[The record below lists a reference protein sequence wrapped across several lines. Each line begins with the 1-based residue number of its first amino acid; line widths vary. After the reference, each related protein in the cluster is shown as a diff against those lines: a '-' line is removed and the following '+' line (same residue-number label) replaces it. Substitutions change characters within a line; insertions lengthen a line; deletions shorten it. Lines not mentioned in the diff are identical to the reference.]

1 MKILLHIISISRTAV
16 GSLTLVVG
24 LVAFNCAVA
33 FASNDAAATKLEL
46 TVSGMTCQSCSNAIQ
61 GSVGKLEHVT
71 SVTAD
76 HVSGKVTV
84 SCDGQCPDKA
94 EIAATIEKLGYQ
106 VKND

>member
-1 MKILLHIISISRTAV
+1 MKNLLQLMNRAAI

-24 LVAFNCAVA
+24 LFAVNCAVA
-33 FASNDAAATKLEL
+33 LASNETVATELEL

-61 GSVGKLEHVT
+61 GTVGKLEHVT